1 MEKAI
6 SLSTG
11 ATEELGNPG
20 DLGRTIASSER
31 ALNGAILTSEIS
43 IYVMAGLSRQA
54 FAIYC
59 VVFMVIRI
67 LHTFFY
73 LNAVQPWRTVAFTIG
88 AVAMLALVIHLL
100 IRVVA

>member
-11 ATEELGNPG
+11 ATEELGDPG

-43 IYVMAGLSRQA
+43 IYVMAA
-54 FAIYC
+54 
-59 VVFMVIRI
+59 
-67 LHTFFY
+67 
-73 LNAVQPWRTVAFTIG
+73 
-88 AVAMLALVIHLL
+88 
-100 IRVVA
+100 

>member
-1 MEKAI
+1 M
-6 SLSTG
+6 
-11 ATEELGNPG
+11 
-20 DLGRTIASSER
+20 
-31 ALNGAILTSEIS
+31 NGAILTSEIS

-59 VVFMVIRI
+59 VVFMVMRI
-67 LHTFFY
+67 LHTFSY

>member
-6 SLSTG
+6 SLSTE

-43 IYVMAGLSRQA
+43 RSFEEYLEIFDY
-54 FAIYC
+54 FYTED
-59 VVFMVIRI
+59 IRATTMC
-67 LHTFFY
+67 LD
-73 LNAVQPWRTVAFTIG
+73 
-88 AVAMLALVIHLL
+88 LV
-100 IRVVA
+100 